1 MTMKR
6 SEDIRAINLM
16 PRQPKAED
24 TPRKGLGR
32 GLSALMGDDSE
43 DYAALDRV
51 KSQKDLPVEFLM
63 PCPLQPRRQFGEND
77 LRDLVASVRE
87 HGILQ
92 PILVRRHSDAPDRYE
107 IIAGER
113 RWRAA
118 QQAQLTKVPVVI
130 RDFNDEEALEVAL
143 IENVQREDLTP
154 IEEGQG
160 YQRLIDEFDHT
171 QERVSKLIGRS
182 RSHIA
187 NTLRLLNLPMEV
199 REMLHAGLLTAG
211 HGRALLNDPN
221 PVAAAKRIVAGGLNV
236 RETEAQAPK
245 KKRTSATPAAK
256 DADTLALER
265 DLSTALGLSVT
276 VEFKGEKK
284 GGGLKIAYKTLE
296 QLDDICR
303 RLLHYPTDT
312 DNQ

>member
-1 MTMKR
+1 MKR

-92 PILVRRHSDAPDRYE
+92 PILVRRHSDTPDRYE

-236 RETEAQAPK
+236 RETEALAPK
-245 KKRTSATPAAK
+245 KKRTSTTPAAK

-265 DLSTALGLSVT
+265 DLSTALGLPVG
-276 VEFKGEKK
+276 VEFRGEKK
-284 GGGLKIAYKTLE
+284 GGDLKIAYKTLE

-303 RLLHYPTDT
+303 RLLRHPTDT
-312 DNQ
+312 DRQ

>member
-1 MTMKR
+1 M
-6 SEDIRAINLM
+6 
-16 PRQPKAED
+16 AED

-43 DYAALDRV
+43 DYAALDQV
-51 KSQKDLPVEFLM
+51 KSQKDLPIEYLIPSPF
-63 PCPLQPRRQFGEND
+63 QPRHRFDEND

-92 PILVRRHSDAPDRYE
+92 PILVRRHGDTPDRYE
-107 IIAGER
+107 ILAGER

-118 QQAQLTKVPVVI
+118 QQAKLTKVPVVI
-130 RDFNDEEALEVAL
+130 KDFNDEEALEVAL

-154 IEEGQG
+154 IEEAQG

-171 QERVSKLIGRS
+171 QEQVSKLIGRS

-187 NTLRLLNLPMEV
+187 NTLRLLNLPIEV
-199 REMLHAGLLTAG
+199 REMLHTGLLTAG

-221 PVAAAKRIVAGGLNV
+221 PVAAAKQIVANGLNV
-236 RETEAQAPK
+236 RAAEARASK
-245 KKRTSATPAAK
+245 KKNPPKRATK

-265 DLSTALGLSVT
+265 DLSTALGLHVSVD
-276 VEFKGEKK
+276 FKGEKK
-284 GGGLKIAYKTLE
+284 GGSLRIDYKTLE
-296 QLDDICR
+296 QLDDLCQ
-303 RLLHYPTDT
+303 RLLHHVPSDDT
-312 DNQ
+312 QV